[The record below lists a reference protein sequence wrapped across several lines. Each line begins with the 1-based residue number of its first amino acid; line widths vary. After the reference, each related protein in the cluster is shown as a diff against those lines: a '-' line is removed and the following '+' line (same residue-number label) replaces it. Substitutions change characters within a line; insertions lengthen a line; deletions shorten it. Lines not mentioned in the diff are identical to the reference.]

1 VTPISNI
8 GGFCIQPEGFPMA
21 AAVDGSKI
29 VVTTTDIS
37 GPQNVAIYNAASN
50 NWRTNS
56 ALENFGGNAAVSANG
71 TVIES
76 GSSLLNS
83 NASVLGSLAWQDVF
97 QSPGPSFSLP
107 LEKIPDGGSL
117 LYMAR
122 ASSST
127 ASPNITRPSCV
138 DIFDVNHGTLL
149 QRLNLTEEI
158 QAVTD
163 AMAVDALGQNIYLIT
178 NAGLTIVQINA
189 APLSIG
195 SVTPMSGAA
204 GTKITIAG
212 SGFEPATAV
221 IVGGTSVSTTF
232 VNANALQVTIPSLT
246 SGAAQV
252 TVTNPSGDKYSLD
265 NALIVQ

>member
-1 VTPISNI
+1 
-8 GGFCIQPEGFPMA
+8 
-21 AAVDGSKI
+21 
-29 VVTTTDIS
+29 
-37 GPQNVAIYNAASN
+37 
-50 NWRTNS
+50 
-56 ALENFGGNAAVSANG
+56 
-71 TVIES
+71 
-76 GSSLLNS
+76 
-83 NASVLGSLAWQDVF
+83 
-97 QSPGPSFSLP
+97 
-107 LEKIPDGGSL
+107 
-117 LYMAR
+117 
-122 ASSST
+122 
-127 ASPNITRPSCV
+127 V